1 MEVSLMTGYH
11 RRYSAS
17 GLVLIFSTIKMKITV
32 AQLNYHIGN
41 FSGNKDRICKA
52 INQARSEASDLII
65 FSELCVPGYPPL
77 DLLDR
82 FDFIE
87 KCNQT
92 VQDIAK
98 ECTGIAAIVGSPTYN
113 KRPEG
118 KKLFNSAL
126 LLSEGKILFSANK
139 ALLPTYDIF
148 DEYRYFEP
156 ERQFSVFPFKGLRL
170 AITICEDLW
179 DEQPFDNEFEKTRL
193 YTVSPMEE
201 LSRQNPDIIINIAA
215 SPFSY
220 TKIESK
226 ENIFISKA
234 LKYKIPVIT
243 VNQTGANT
251 ELIFDG
257 ASLLVNNKGKIYKQ
271 LPFFEEAV
279 ETFQFE
285 NIKTG
290 AASAKE
296 PDIIPVSLIH
306 KALVTGLRDYFCK
319 TGLKSSIIGLS
330 GGIDS
335 AICLCLAVDAL
346 GSENVRALLMPSRYS
361 SDHSVNDAVALADSL
376 KVKYDIVSIEKPFS
390 AFEEDLAP
398 LFEGMKKD
406 VTEENIQA
414 RIRAVLLMAV
424 SNKFGCIVLNT
435 SNKSEAAVGYGT
447 LYGDMA
453 GGLSVIGDVYKTDV
467 YRLAAFIN
475 RNKEIIPENIIKKL
489 PSAEL
494 RPDQFDTD
502 SLPDYDTLDSIL
514 YQYIELQKP
523 ASRIISDGG
532 DKATVLKVIRMIDFN
547 EYKRY
552 QAPPVLRISSKA
564 FGAGRRMPLVAR
576 Y

>member
-1 MEVSLMTGYH
+1 
-11 RRYSAS
+11 
-17 GLVLIFSTIKMKITV
+17 MKFTV

-41 FSGNKDRICKA
+41 FAGNKDLICDAIRKA
-52 INQARSEASDLII
+52 KAAGSDLII
-65 FSELCVPGYPPL
+65 FSELCIPGYPPL

-82 FDFIE
+82 QDFIE
-87 KCNQT
+87 KCDLT
-92 VQDIAK
+92 VHEIAK
-98 ECTGIAAIVGSPTYN
+98 ECTGIAAIVGSPTVN
-113 KRPEG
+113 KKPEG

-126 LLSEGKILFSANK
+126 LLSEGKIIFSANK

-156 ERQFSVFPFKGLRL
+156 EREFYVFPFKGIRL

-179 DEQPFDNEFEKTRL
+179 DEQPFDNEFEKQRL

-201 LSRQNPDIIINIAA
+201 LVKQNPDIIINIAA

-220 TKIESK
+220 SKIEAK
-226 ENIFISKA
+226 ENIFINKA
-234 LKYKIPVIT
+234 VRYKIPVIS

-257 ASLLVNNKGKIYKQ
+257 ASILVNEKGKIFRQ
-271 LPFFEEAV
+271 LPFFMEAV
-279 ETFQFE
+279 ETFTFE
-285 NIKTG
+285 NIKSG
-290 AASAKE
+290 SDFAK
-296 PDIIPVSLIH
+296 DVRKDVIPLIY
-306 KALVTGLRDYFCK
+306 KALVTGLSDYFAK

-335 AICLCLAVDAL
+335 ALCLCLAVNAL
-346 GSENVRALLMPSRYS
+346 GNENVRALLMPSRYS
-361 SDHSVNDAVALADSL
+361 SAHSISDAIALARTL
-376 KVKYDIVSIEKPFS
+376 KVRYDIINIEKPFC
-390 AFEEDLAP
+390 AFEEDLAAV
-398 LFEGMKKD
+398 FDNMSRD

-414 RIRAVLLMAV
+414 RIRAILLMAV
-424 SNKFGCIVLNT
+424 SNKYGCIVLNT

-475 RNKEIIPENIIKKL
+475 NDKEIIPENIIKKL

-502 SLPDYDTLDSIL
+502 SLPDYEILDSIL

-523 ASRIISDGG
+523 ASRIIKDGA
-532 DKATVLKVIRMIDFN
+532 DEYTVLKVIRMIDFN

>member
-1 MEVSLMTGYH
+1 MK
-11 RRYSAS
+11 
-17 GLVLIFSTIKMKITV
+17 FTI

-41 FSGNKDRICKA
+41 FTRNKELICNAIKKA
-52 INQARSEASDLII
+52 KSDGSDLVI
-65 FSELCVPGYPPL
+65 FSELCIPGYPPL

-82 FDFIE
+82 ADFIE
-87 KCNQT
+87 KCNLT
-92 VQDIAK
+92 VNEIAE
-98 ECTGIAAIVGSPTYN
+98 ECTGITAIIGSPTLN
-113 KRPEG
+113 MNPEG
-118 KKLFNSAL
+118 KKLYNSAL
-126 LLSEGKILFSANK
+126 VLSEGKVKFSANK

-156 ERQFSVFPFKGLRL
+156 ENRFSLFSFKGLKL

-179 DEQPFDNEFEKTRL
+179 DEQPFDNEFEKSRL

-201 LSRQNPDIIINIAA
+201 LAKLNPDIIINISA

-220 TKIESK
+220 TKTEAK
-226 ENIFISKA
+226 ANIFISKA
-234 LKYKIPVIT
+234 IKYKIPVIS

-257 ASLLVNNKGKIYKQ
+257 ASIIVNRKGEKYDQ

-279 ETFQFE
+279 RTFSFGDIQSGTIYRQ
-285 NIKTG
+285 NPK
-290 AASAKE
+290 
-296 PDIIPVSLIH
+296 PDTIPLIY
-306 KALVTGLRDYFCK
+306 KALVTGIRDYFVK
-319 TGLKSSIIGLS
+319 TGFKTSIVGLS

-335 AICLCLAVDAL
+335 AVCLCLAVEAL
-346 GSENVRALLMPSRYS
+346 GNENVRALLMPSRYS
-361 SDHSVNDAVALADSL
+361 SDHSVTDAVNLSRALN
-376 KVKYDIVSIEKPFS
+376 VRYDILNIEGPFS
-390 AFEEDLAP
+390 AFEKELAT
-398 LFEGMKKD
+398 LFEGKNRD

-414 RIRAVLLMAV
+414 RIRATLLMAV
-424 SNKFGCIVLNT
+424 SNKYGCILLNT

-467 YRLAAFIN
+467 YRLAGYIN
-475 RNKEIIPENIIKKL
+475 RNSEIIPENTMKKF

-494 RPDQFDTD
+494 RPDQRDTD
-502 SLPDYDTLDSIL
+502 SLPDYKILDSIL
-514 YQYIELQKP
+514 YQYIEQQKT
-523 ASRIISDGG
+523 AEKIISDGSESE
-532 DKATVLKVIRMIDFN
+532 TVYKTIKMIDIN

>member
-1 MEVSLMTGYH
+1 
-11 RRYSAS
+11 
-17 GLVLIFSTIKMKITV
+17 MKISV

-41 FSGNKDRICKA
+41 FVRNKELICNAIKNAKA
-52 INQARSEASDLII
+52 KSSDLII
-65 FSELCVPGYPPL
+65 FSELCIPGYPPL

-82 FDFIE
+82 LDFIE
-87 KCNQT
+87 KCERT
-92 VQDIAK
+92 VTEIAE
-98 ECTGIAAIVGSPTYN
+98 ECKGITAIVGSPTIN
-113 KRPEG
+113 KKPEG
-118 KKLFNSAL
+118 KKLLNSAL
-126 LLSEGKILFSANK
+126 ILSEGKIIFSANK

-156 ERQFSVFPFKGLRL
+156 ETKFSVFTFKGLRIAL
-170 AITICEDLW
+170 TICEDLW
-179 DEQPFDNEFEKTRL
+179 DQQPFDNEFEKSRL
-193 YTVSPMEE
+193 YTISPMEE
-201 LSRQNPDIIINIAA
+201 LIKQNPDIIINIAA

-220 TKIESK
+220 TKIKAK

-234 LKYKIPVIT
+234 VKYKIPVIS

-257 ASLLVNNKGKIYKQ
+257 ASILVNEKGKIFDQ
-271 LPFFEEAV
+271 LPFFDEAV
-279 ETFQFE
+279 STYSFDE
-285 NIKTG
+285 IKSG
-290 AASAKE
+290 KISAK
-296 PDIIPVSLIH
+296 DRDADPVNLIY
-306 KALVTGLRDYFCK
+306 KALVTGLKDYFTK
-319 TGLKSSIIGLS
+319 TGLKRSIIGLS

-335 AICLCLAVDAL
+335 ALCLCLAVEAL
-346 GSENVRALLMPSRYS
+346 GNKNVRALLMPSRYS
-361 SDHSVNDAVALADSL
+361 SDHSVRDAVALATTL
-376 KVKYDIVSIEKPFS
+376 QVHYDIINIEKPFR
-390 AFEEDLAP
+390 AFEEGLSP
-398 LFEGMKKD
+398 LFEGMNQD

-414 RIRAVLLMAV
+414 RIRATLLMAV
-424 SNKFGCIVLNT
+424 SNKSGCILLNT

-453 GGLSVIGDVYKTDV
+453 GGISVIGDVYKTDV

-475 RNKEIIPENIIKKL
+475 RKSEIIPDNILRKL

-494 RPDQFDTD
+494 KPDQFDTD
-502 SLPDYDTLDSIL
+502 SLPDYSILDAIL

-523 ASRIISDGG
+523 ASRIIKEGADSDI
-532 DKATVLKVIRMIDFN
+532 VLKVIKMIDSN

>member
-1 MEVSLMTGYH
+1 
-11 RRYSAS
+11 
-17 GLVLIFSTIKMKITV
+17 MKFTV

-41 FSGNKDRICKA
+41 FKGNKELICNAIRKA
-52 INQARSEASDLII
+52 KADGSDLVV
-65 FSELCVPGYPPL
+65 FSELCIPGYPPL

-82 FDFIE
+82 LDFIE
-87 KCNQT
+87 KCNLT
-92 VQDIAK
+92 VLEIAK
-98 ECTGIAAIVGSPTYN
+98 ECRGITAIVGSPTFN
-113 KRPEG
+113 KKPEG

-126 LLSEGKILFSANK
+126 VLSEGKVIFSVNK
-139 ALLPTYDIF
+139 SLLPTYDIF

-156 ERQFSVFPFKGLRL
+156 EKQFSVFLFKDLRI

-193 YTVSPMEE
+193 YTISPMEE
-201 LSRQNPDIIINIAA
+201 LARQNPDIIINIAA

-220 TKIESK
+220 TKIESRQ
-226 ENIFISKA
+226 NIFISKA
-234 LKYKIPVIT
+234 IKYKIPVIS

-257 ASLLVNNKGKIYKQ
+257 ASILINEKGEISDH

-279 ETFQFE
+279 STYSFE
-285 NIKTG
+285 NIRTG
-290 AASAKE
+290 TSLNEASG
-296 PDIIPVSLIH
+296 PGYIQLIH
-306 KALVTGLRDYFCK
+306 KALVTGLHDYFTK
-319 TGLKSSIIGLS
+319 SNLKRSIIGLS

-335 AICLCLAVDAL
+335 ALCLCLAVDAL
-346 GSENVRALLMPSRYS
+346 GNENVRALLMPSRYS
-361 SDHSVNDAVALADSL
+361 SDHSVKDAIALADSL
-376 KVKYDIVSIEKPFS
+376 KVHYDIISIEKPFN
-390 AFEEDLAP
+390 AFEQDLAP
-398 LFEGMKKD
+398 LFKGMNQD
-406 VTEENIQA
+406 ITEENIQA

-424 SNKFGCIVLNT
+424 SNKYGCIVLNT

-467 YRLAAFIN
+467 YRLAKYIN
-475 RNKEIIPENIIKKL
+475 RENEIIPENIIRKL

-502 SLPDYDTLDSIL
+502 SLPDYSVLDSIL

-523 ASRIISDGG
+523 ASRIISEGA
-532 DKATVLKVIRMIDFN
+532 DKETVMKVIGMIDSN

>member
-1 MEVSLMTGYH
+1 
-11 RRYSAS
+11 
-17 GLVLIFSTIKMKITV
+17 MKISV

-41 FSGNKDRICKA
+41 FERNKSLICHAISKA
-52 INQARSEASDLII
+52 KAEGADLII
-65 FSELCVPGYPPL
+65 FSELCIPGYPPL

-82 FDFIE
+82 HDFIE
-87 KCNQT
+87 KCYLT
-92 VQDIAK
+92 VNEIAK
-98 ECTGIAAIVGSPTYN
+98 ECFGIAAIVGSPTFN
-113 KRPEG
+113 ENSEG

-126 LLSEGKILFSANK
+126 VLYEGEVIFSANK

-148 DEYRYFEP
+148 DEYRHFEP
-156 ERQFSVFPFKGLRL
+156 EKNFQVFSFRGLRL

-179 DEQPFDNEFEKTRL
+179 DEQPFDNDFEKTRL

-201 LSRQNPDIIINIAA
+201 LARQNPDIIINISA

-220 TKIESK
+220 SKAEAK
-226 ENIFISKA
+226 ENIFRAKA
-234 LKYKIPVIT
+234 IKYKLPVIT

-257 ASLLVNNKGKIYKQ
+257 ASLIINNKGDIFRR
-271 LPFFEEAV
+271 LPFFEETIETYSFNEIKSGSKSGDKRQEPV
-279 ETFQFE
+279 E
-285 NIKTG
+285 
-290 AASAKE
+290 
-296 PDIIPVSLIH
+296 LIH
-306 KALVTGLRDYFCK
+306 KALVTGIRDYFRK
-319 TGLKSSIIGLS
+319 TGLKSSIVGLS

-335 AICLCLAVDAL
+335 AICLCLAVEAM
-346 GSENVRALLMPSRYS
+346 GNENVRALLMPSRYS
-361 SDHSVNDAVALADSL
+361 SDHSVNDAVALAEKL
-376 KVKYDIVSIEKPFS
+376 NVQYEIINIEKPFS
-390 AFEEDLAP
+390 AFESVLEP
-398 LFEGMKKD
+398 LFADKEND

-414 RIRAVLLMAV
+414 RVRAVLLMAV
-424 SNKFGCIVLNT
+424 SNKFGNILLNT

-467 YRLAAFIN
+467 YLLAEYIN
-475 RNKEIIPENIIKKL
+475 RNSEIIPVNIIKKL

-494 RPDQFDTD
+494 RPDQLDSD
-502 SLPDYDTLDSIL
+502 SLPDYTTLDAIL

-523 ASRIISDGG
+523 TERIIAEGF
-532 DKATVLKVIRMIDFN
+532 DKEIVSKVIRMINFN

>member
-1 MEVSLMTGYH
+1 MK
-11 RRYSAS
+11 
-17 GLVLIFSTIKMKITV
+17 FTI

-41 FSGNKDRICKA
+41 FDANKDLIVKA
-52 INQARSEASDLII
+52 IRKAKAEGSDLIV
-65 FSELCVPGYPPL
+65 FSELCIPGYPPL

-82 FDFIE
+82 LDFIE
-87 KCNQT
+87 MCNQT
-92 VQDIAK
+92 VQSVAN
-98 ECTGIAAIVGSPTYN
+98 ECTGIAAIVGSPTLN
-113 KRPEG
+113 KMPEG

-126 LLSEGKILFSANK
+126 VLSEGKVIFSANK

-156 ERQFSVFPFKGLRL
+156 EKKFSLFLFKGLRI

-193 YTVSPMEE
+193 YTVSPMED
-201 LSRQNPDIIINIAA
+201 LAKMHPDLLINIAA

-220 TKIESK
+220 SKIEAK

-234 LKYKIPVIT
+234 LKYKIPVIS

-257 ASLLVNNKGKIYKQ
+257 ASIIVNRKGEKICQ
-271 LPFFEEAV
+271 LPFFSEAV
-279 ETFQFE
+279 ETYSFE
-285 NIKTG
+285 NINS
-290 AASAKE
+290 ASIALKVTVT
-296 PDIIPVSLIH
+296 DTIPLIY
-306 KALVTGLRDYFCK
+306 KALVTGLRDYFTK
-319 TGLKSSIIGLS
+319 SGLKNSIVGLS

-335 AICLCLAVDAL
+335 ALCLCLAADAL

-361 SDHSVNDAVALADSL
+361 SEHSVTDAVALAKNL
-376 KVKYDIVSIEKPFS
+376 NVQYDIINIEKPFN
-390 AFEEDLAP
+390 AFEEDLTP
-398 LFEGMKKD
+398 VFKGMSCD

-424 SNKFGCIVLNT
+424 SNKYGCILLNT

-453 GGLSVIGDVYKTDV
+453 GGLSLIGDVYKTDV
-467 YRLAAFIN
+467 YRLAEFIN
-475 RNKEIIPENIIKKL
+475 REREIIPVNIIRKP

-502 SLPDYDTLDSIL
+502 SLPGYPILDSIL

-523 ASRIISDGG
+523 ASRIINEGA
-532 DKATVLKVIRMIDFN
+532 DKETVLKVIRMINFN

>member
-1 MEVSLMTGYH
+1 LALTFNIIPMK
-11 RRYSAS
+11 
-17 GLVLIFSTIKMKITV
+17 FTI

-41 FSGNKDRICKA
+41 FDANKDLIFKA
-52 INQARSEASDLII
+52 IKKAKAEGSDLIV
-65 FSELCVPGYPPL
+65 FSELCIPGYPPL

-82 FDFIE
+82 LDFIE
-87 KCNQT
+87 MCNRT
-92 VQDIAK
+92 VQSVAY
-98 ECTGIAAIVGSPTYN
+98 ECTGITAIVGSPTLN
-113 KRPEG
+113 KMPEG

-126 LLSEGKILFSANK
+126 VLSEGKVIFSANK

-156 ERQFSVFPFKGLRL
+156 EKKFSLFLFKGLKI

-193 YTVSPMEE
+193 YTVSPMEY
-201 LSRQNPDIIINIAA
+201 LAKMHPDLLINIAA

-220 TKIESK
+220 SKIEAK

-234 LKYKIPVIT
+234 IKYKIPVIS

-257 ASLLVNNKGKIYKQ
+257 ASIIVNGRGEKICQ
-271 LPFFEEAV
+271 LPFFSEAV
-279 ETFQFE
+279 ETFSFE
-285 NIKTG
+285 NIKS
-290 AASAKE
+290 ASDALE
-296 PDIIPVSLIH
+296 VTVTDTIPLIY
-306 KALVTGLRDYFCK
+306 KALVTGLRDYFTK
-319 TGLKSSIIGLS
+319 SGLKKSIIGLS

-335 AICLCLAVDAL
+335 ALCLCLAADAL

-361 SDHSVNDAVALADSL
+361 SEHSVTDAVALAKNL
-376 KVKYDIVSIEKPFS
+376 NVHYDIINIEKPFN
-390 AFEEDLAP
+390 AFEQDLLP
-398 LFEGMKKD
+398 VFQGMSCD

-424 SNKFGCIVLNT
+424 SNKYGCIVLNT

-453 GGLSVIGDVYKTDV
+453 GGLSLIGDVYKTDV
-467 YRLAAFIN
+467 YRLAEFIN
-475 RNKEIIPENIIKKL
+475 KEREIIPVNIIRKP

-494 RPDQFDTD
+494 RPDQFDSD
-502 SLPDYDTLDSIL
+502 SLPDYPILDSIL

-523 ASRIISDGG
+523 ASRIINDGA
-532 DKATVLKVIRMIDFN
+532 DKETVLKVIRMINFN

>member
-1 MEVSLMTGYH
+1 
-11 RRYSAS
+11 
-17 GLVLIFSTIKMKITV
+17 MKFTV

-41 FSGNKDRICKA
+41 FAGNRDLICSAIRKA
-52 INQARSEASDLII
+52 KAAGSDLII
-65 FSELCVPGYPPL
+65 FSELCIPGYPPL

-82 FDFIE
+82 QDFIE
-87 KCNQT
+87 KCDLT
-92 VQDIAK
+92 VQEIAK
-98 ECTGIAAIVGSPTYN
+98 ECTGIAAIVGSPTVN
-113 KRPEG
+113 KKPEG

-126 LLSEGKILFSANK
+126 LLSEGKVIFSVNK

-156 ERQFSVFPFKGLRL
+156 EREFSVFSFKGVRL

-193 YTVSPMEE
+193 YTVSPMEA
-201 LSRQNPDIIINIAA
+201 LVKQNPDIIINIAA

-220 TKIESK
+220 SKIEAK
-226 ENIFISKA
+226 ENIFINKA
-234 LKYKIPVIT
+234 IRYKIPVIS

-257 ASLLVNNKGKIYKQ
+257 ASILVNEKGGIFKQ
-271 LPFFEEAV
+271 LPFFVEAV
-279 ETFQFE
+279 ETFTLE
-285 NIKTG
+285 SIRSGSYSGKN
-290 AASAKE
+290 ASN
-296 PDIIPVSLIH
+296 DVISLIY
-306 KALVTGLRDYFCK
+306 KALVTGLRDYFAK

-335 AICLCLAVDAL
+335 ALCLCLAVDAL
-346 GSENVRALLMPSRYS
+346 GNENVRALLMPSRYS
-361 SDHSVNDAVALADSL
+361 SDHSISDAVTLTKTL
-376 KVKYDIVSIEKPFS
+376 KVRYDIINIEKPFC

-398 LFEGMKKD
+398 VFKNMNRD

-414 RIRAVLLMAV
+414 RIRAILLMAI
-424 SNKFGCIVLNT
+424 SNKYGCIVLNT

-475 RNKEIIPENIIKKL
+475 RDKEIIPENIIRKL

-502 SLPDYDTLDSIL
+502 SLPDYKILDSIL

-523 ASRIISDGG
+523 ASRIIKEGADE
-532 DKATVLKVIRMIDFN
+532 DTVLKVIRMIDFN

>member
-1 MEVSLMTGYH
+1 
-11 RRYSAS
+11 
-17 GLVLIFSTIKMKITV
+17 MKFTV

-41 FSGNKDRICKA
+41 FWGNKDLICKA
-52 INQARSEASDLII
+52 IRKAKSEGSDLII
-65 FSELCVPGYPPL
+65 FSELCIPGYPPL

-92 VQDIAK
+92 VLEIAK
-98 ECTGIAAIVGSPTYN
+98 ECTGIAAIVGSPTLN

-126 LLSEGKILFSANK
+126 LLSEGKIIFSVNK

-156 ERQFSVFPFKGLRL
+156 ERQFSVFEYKGLKIAL
-170 AITICEDLW
+170 TICEDLW
-179 DEQPFDNEFEKTRL
+179 DEQPFDNEFEKARL
-193 YTVSPMEE
+193 YTISPMEE
-201 LSRQNPDIIINIAA
+201 LSKQNPDIIINIAA

-220 TKIESK
+220 SKIEAK

-234 LKYKIPVIT
+234 LKYKIPVIS
-243 VNQTGANT
+243 VNQTGAQT

-257 ASLLVNNKGKIYKQ
+257 ASVLINNNGKIFRQ

-279 ETFQFE
+279 ETFSFDDLNSGSIDNQD
-285 NIKTG
+285 NSNTI
-290 AASAKE
+290 A
-296 PDIIPVSLIH
+296 LIY
-306 KALVTGLRDYFCK
+306 KALVMGLRDYFTK
-319 TGLKSSIIGLS
+319 TGLTKSIIGLS

-335 AICLCLAVDAL
+335 ALCLCLAAEAL
-346 GSENVRALLMPSRYS
+346 GNKNVRALLMPSRYS
-361 SDHSVNDAVALADSL
+361 SDHSVNDAVALSKTL
-376 KVKYDIVSIEKPFS
+376 GVHYDIINIEKPFT
-390 AFEEDLAP
+390 AFEEVLAP
-398 LFEGMKKD
+398 AFNGFNPD

-414 RIRAVLLMAV
+414 RIRAVLLMAI
-424 SNKFGCIVLNT
+424 SNKHGCILLNT
-435 SNKSEAAVGYGT
+435 SNKSEASVGYGT
-447 LYGDMA
+447 LYGDMS

-467 YRLAAFIN
+467 YRLAHYIN

-494 RPDQFDTD
+494 RPGQFDTD
-502 SLPDYDTLDSIL
+502 SLPDYEVLDSIL

-523 ASRIISDGG
+523 AEHIIRDGA
-532 DKATVLKVIRMIDFN
+532 DKDIVLKVIRMINFN

>member
-1 MEVSLMTGYH
+1 
-11 RRYSAS
+11 
-17 GLVLIFSTIKMKITV
+17 MKFTV

-41 FSGNKDRICKA
+41 FNRNKELICNAITKA
-52 INQARSEASDLII
+52 KAEGSDLII
-65 FSELCVPGYPPL
+65 FSELCIPGYPPL

-82 FDFIE
+82 LDFIA
-87 KCNQT
+87 KCSQSVNE
-92 VQDIAK
+92 IAK
-98 ECTGIAAIVGSPTYN
+98 ECTGITAIIGSPTLN
-113 KRPEG
+113 KNAEG

-126 LLSEGKILFSANK
+126 VLAEGEIIFSANK

-156 ERQFSVFPFKGLRL
+156 ENRFSLFTFKGLKL

-179 DEQPFDNEFEKTRL
+179 DEQPFDNEFEKSRL

-201 LSRQNPDIIINIAA
+201 LAKQSPDIIINISA

-220 TKIESK
+220 SKTEAKEKI
-226 ENIFISKA
+226 FRSKA
-234 LKYKIPVIT
+234 VKYQIPVIS

-257 ASLLVNNKGKIYKQ
+257 ASIIVNKKGEVFKQ

-279 ETFQFE
+279 ETFSFE
-285 NIKTG
+285 ELLTGTIAVNI
-290 AASAKE
+290 AK
-296 PDIIPVSLIH
+296 PTAIPLIH
-306 KALVTGLRDYFCK
+306 KALVTGIRDYFTK
-319 TGLKSSIIGLS
+319 TGFKSSIIGLS

-335 AICLCLAVDAL
+335 AICLCLAAEAL
-346 GSENVRALLMPSRYS
+346 GNENVRALLMPSRYS
-361 SDHSVNDAVALADSL
+361 SAHSVTDAVALAKAL
-376 KVKYDIVSIEKPFS
+376 NVRYDIVSIEKPFN
-390 AFEEDLAP
+390 AFEEELAP
-398 LFEGMKKD
+398 LFEGKERD
-406 VTEENIQA
+406 ITEENIQA

-424 SNKFGCIVLNT
+424 SNKQGCILLNT

-453 GGLSVIGDVYKTDV
+453 GGLSVIGDVYKTDI
-467 YRLAAFIN
+467 YRLADYIN
-475 RNKEIIPENIIKKL
+475 RNREIIPANTITKM

-494 RPDQFDTD
+494 RPDQLDSD
-502 SLPDYDTLDSIL
+502 SLPDYTTLDTIL

-523 ASRIISDGG
+523 AQRIIDEGSDPE
-532 DKATVLKVIRMIDFN
+532 TVYKVIKLINFN

-564 FGAGRRMPLVAR
+564 FGAGRRMPLVF
-576 Y
+576 YLF

>member
-1 MEVSLMTGYH
+1 
-11 RRYSAS
+11 
-17 GLVLIFSTIKMKITV
+17 MKITV

-41 FSGNKDRICKA
+41 FERNKDLICTAIKKA
-52 INQARSEASDLII
+52 KADGSDLII
-65 FSELCVPGYPPL
+65 FSELCIPGYPPL

-82 FDFIE
+82 LDFIE
-87 KCNQT
+87 KCNLT
-92 VQDIAK
+92 VNEIAN
-98 ECTGIAAIVGSPTYN
+98 ECTGIAAIVGSPTLN
-113 KRPEG
+113 RKPKG

-126 LLSEGKILFSANK
+126 LLSEGKVIFSANK

-156 ERQFSVFPFKGLRL
+156 ENRFSVFSFRGLRL

-201 LSRQNPDIIINIAA
+201 LARQNPDIIINISA

-220 TKIESK
+220 SKIEAK
-226 ENIFISKA
+226 ENIFRAKA
-234 LKYKIPVIT
+234 IKYNIPVIS

-257 ASLLVNNKGKIYKQ
+257 ASIIVNKKGEIFNQ

-279 ETFQFE
+279 ETYSFDDI
-285 NIKTG
+285 NSG
-290 AASAKE
+290 SAFRKDAR
-296 PDIIPVSLIH
+296 PGIVPLMH
-306 KALVTGLRDYFCK
+306 KALVTGIRDYFAK
-319 TGLKSSIIGLS
+319 TSFKSCIIGLS

-335 AICLCLAVDAL
+335 AICLCLAVEAM
-346 GSENVRALLMPSRYS
+346 GNENVRALLMPSRYS
-361 SDHSVNDAVALADSL
+361 SDHSVKDAVALANTL
-376 KVKYDIVSIEKPFS
+376 NVHYDIINIERPFT
-390 AFEEDLAP
+390 AFEGELAP
-398 LFEGMKKD
+398 LFEGKNKD

-414 RIRAVLLMAV
+414 RIRATLLMAV
-424 SNKFGCIVLNT
+424 SNKYGCILLNT

-467 YRLAAFIN
+467 YRLADYIN
-475 RNKEIIPENIIKKL
+475 RNGEIIPENTIKKF

-494 RPDQFDTD
+494 RPDQHDTD
-502 SLPDYDTLDSIL
+502 SLPDYNILDSIL

-523 ASRIISDGG
+523 AGRIVSEGSDM
-532 DKATVLKVIRMIDFN
+532 DTVFKVIRMIDFN

>member
-1 MEVSLMTGYH
+1 
-11 RRYSAS
+11 
-17 GLVLIFSTIKMKITV
+17 MKITL

-41 FSGNKDRICKA
+41 FEKNGGLIIDAIEKA
-52 INQARSEASDLII
+52 KAEGSDLVV
-65 FSELCVPGYPPL
+65 FSELSIPGYPPL

-82 FDFIE
+82 YDFIE

-92 VQDIAK
+92 VNRIAR
-98 ECTGIAAIVGSPTYN
+98 ECKGIMAIVGAPTLN
-113 KRPEG
+113 RNPEG
-118 KKLFNSAL
+118 KKLHNSAL
-126 LLSEGKILFSANK
+126 ILSEGKVIFSANK

-156 ERQFSVFPFKGLRL
+156 ENKFSTFDFKGIKL

-193 YTVSPMEE
+193 YSASPMEE
-201 LSRQNPDIIINIAA
+201 LSKQNPDIVINISA

-220 TKIESK
+220 TKIEAK
-226 ENIFISKA
+226 LNIFRTKA
-234 LKYKIPVIT
+234 VKYKIPVIS

-257 ASLLVNNKGKIYKQ
+257 ASRIINNKGEIFKQ
-271 LPFFEEAV
+271 LPFFEEAL
-279 ETFQFE
+279 ETFSM
-285 NIKTG
+285 NDILDGVINK
-290 AASAKE
+290 KV
-296 PDIIPVSLIH
+296 IIPETIPLVH
-306 KALVTGLRDYFCK
+306 KALVTGIRDYFVK
-319 TGLKSSIIGLS
+319 MNLKNCIIGLS

-335 AICLCLAVDAL
+335 ALCLSLAAEAL
-346 GSENVRALLMPSRYS
+346 GNENVRALLMPSRYS
-361 SDHSVNDAVALADSL
+361 SDHSVNDAIALARNL
-376 KVKYDIVSIEKPFS
+376 NIRYDIINIEKPFRT
-390 AFEEDLAP
+390 FEEELAP
-398 LFEGMKKD
+398 LFAGMKPD

-414 RIRAVLLMAV
+414 RIRALILMAL
-424 SNKFGCIVLNT
+424 SNKYGCILLNT

-453 GGLSVIGDVYKTDV
+453 GGLSIIGDVYKTDI
-467 YRLAAFIN
+467 YRLAHYIN
-475 RNKEIIPENIIKKL
+475 RERIIIPENTINKL

-494 RPDQFDTD
+494 RPDQLDSD
-502 SLPDYDTLDSIL
+502 SLPDYNILDPIL

-523 ASRIISDGG
+523 EERIIMEGFDE
-532 DKATVLKVIRMIDFN
+532 DTVRKVIRMINFN

-564 FGAGRRMPLVAR
+564 FGAGRRMPLVAK

>member
-1 MEVSLMTGYH
+1 ML
-11 RRYSAS
+11 
-17 GLVLIFSTIKMKITV
+17 MKITI
-32 AQLNYHIGN
+32 AQLNFHIGN
-41 FSGNKDRICKA
+41 FDWNKDLICNAIKKA
-52 INQARSEASDLII
+52 KSEGSDLIV
-65 FSELCVPGYPPL
+65 FSELCIPGYPPL

-82 FDFIE
+82 LDFIE
-87 KCNQT
+87 KCRST
-92 VQDIAK
+92 VNEIAK
-98 ECTGIAAIVGSPTYN
+98 ECTGIAAIVGSPTLN
-113 KRPEG
+113 TKQEG
-118 KKLFNSAL
+118 KKLYNSAL
-126 LLSEGKILFSANK
+126 VLSEGKIIFSANK

-156 ERQFSVFPFKGLRL
+156 ENRFSVFSFKGMKL

-201 LSRQNPDIIINIAA
+201 LSKQNPDIIINISA

-220 TKIESK
+220 SKIEAK
-226 ENIFISKA
+226 ENIFRSKA
-234 LKYKIPVIT
+234 IKYKIPVIS
-243 VNQTGANT
+243 VNQVGANT

-257 ASLLVNNKGKIYKQ
+257 ASLVVNGKGEIINR

-279 ETFQFE
+279 KTYSLEEITSGTIKANYTRPET
-285 NIKTG
+285 I
-290 AASAKE
+290 
-296 PDIIPVSLIH
+296 SLIH
-306 KALVTGLRDYFCK
+306 SALVTGVRDYFAK
-319 TGLKSSIIGLS
+319 SGLKSGIVGLS

-335 AICLCLAVDAL
+335 AICLCLAAEAL
-346 GSENVRALLMPSRYS
+346 GNNNVRAVLMPSRYS
-361 SDHSVNDAVALADSL
+361 SDHSVNDAVALAKTL
-376 KVKYDIVSIEKPFS
+376 NVQYDIVNIEKPFS
-390 AFEEDLAP
+390 AFEDVLSP
-398 LFEGMKKD
+398 LFNGKNKD

-414 RIRAVLLMAV
+414 RVRAILLMAI
-424 SNKFGCIVLNT
+424 SNKYGCILLNT

-467 YRLAAFIN
+467 YKLAEYIN
-475 RNKEIIPENIIKKL
+475 RERTIIPENTIKKA

-494 RPDQFDTD
+494 RPDQRDTD
-502 SLPDYDTLDSIL
+502 SLPDYDILDAIL

-523 ASRIISDGG
+523 AGRIISEGS
-532 DKATVLKVIRMIDFN
+532 DKDTVNKVIRMIDFN